1 MEIDLFIRRGLID
14 NAKRHLVINK
24 HIFSFENGDRVDN
37 HLIETPTE
45 QIIKFRYGVDW
56 IRLYLVFGR
65 RYNVWV
71 ETNSGKQIRI
81 NFSTYFRRNLK
92 QLHQNYIDII
102 RSIWDNCIQKQ
113 FENHITAILKNE
125 TIEIQNLLINNSGVI
140 VTRSKTNRKKDL
152 IITIQDL
159 RLKEYAT
166 YFALYSTQNSDKEHF
181 YYSYK
186 NDWNS
191 QLIYQIL
198 KYLRENNN
206 KINKD

>member
-1 MEIDLFIRRGLID
+1 MLIRRGLFD
-14 NAKRHLVINK
+14 NAKRKLIITK
-24 HIFSFENGDRVDN
+24 EIFSFENGDRTDN
-37 HLIETPTE
+37 HLIEISTE
-45 QIIKFRYGVDW
+45 EIIKFKYGVDW

-71 ETNSGKQIRI
+71 ETNSRKQIRI

-102 RSIWDNCIQKQ
+102 RSIWDNCIHKQ

-125 TIEIQNLLINNSGVI
+125 TIEIQNLLINNSRVI
-140 VTRSKTNRKKDL
+140 VTQSKTNRKKDL

-159 RLKEYAT
+159 RVKEYAT
-166 YFALYSTQNSDKEHF
+166 YFALYSTQNPEKEYF
-181 YYSYK
+181 YYSYR

-198 KYLRENNN
+198 KYLRGYNSQ
-206 KINKD
+206 K